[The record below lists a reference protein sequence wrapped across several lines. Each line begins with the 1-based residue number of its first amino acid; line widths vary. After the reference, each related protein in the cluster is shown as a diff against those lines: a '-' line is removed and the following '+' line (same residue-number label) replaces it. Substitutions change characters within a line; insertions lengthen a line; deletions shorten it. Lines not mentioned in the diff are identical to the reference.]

1 MERRRQPAGQS
12 SWKRLLL
19 TGAWRS
25 ELFSLGPVGEQVL
38 VFSRSGPG
46 LGGARGME
54 GPMFKEALL
63 SGLRDL
69 QDAESGA
76 SLDAVS

>member
-1 MERRRQPAGQS
+1 
-12 SWKRLLL
+12 
-19 TGAWRS
+19 
-25 ELFSLGPVGEQVL
+25 
-38 VFSRSGPG
+38 
-46 LGGARGME
+46 ME

-63 SGLRDL
+63 SGLHDL